1 MADRVAVYGGSYEMT
16 LGHEIEFPKL
26 TSDDY
31 QKIREVLGRRGFPGH
46 PIPDRNS
53 VIDFSDVEF
62 PGMTSF
68 MGFVIGGATRFDRAK
83 FPDAVAFFNEV
94 TFAGNISFDDAE
106 FFGDFA
112 ALKSE
117 FASSIS
123 FSGATFCRS
132 AAFAGRKFL
141 TNVRFEKS
149 QFVGDAYFNGCTFR
163 GEAGFVD
170 AVFDQESDFG
180 STDFQSATYFLRT
193 KFRTRIPGFFEAT
206 LHEYTEWHGSEWP
219 QVPINAD
226 DARDQVQRYQRLTR
240 LMNGHEKFN
249 EQHFFFRKELRAQRR
264 AEGWSTAGAMNWFY
278 GLVCEYGYGLS
289 RIAMIWLAHI
299 MIAAVALWGIRIL
312 DASERMFPWRE
323 VYSSIGDFP
332 DALAVSFANAHAL
345 LNLGGRFLE
354 DTEKGWE
361 GVALFNLIGGTQTV
375 LGVIILFFLILTI
388 RNRFRMR

>member
-1 MADRVAVYGGSYEMT
+1 MT

-31 QKIREVLGRRGFPGH
+31 QKIREVLDRRGFPGH
-46 PIPDRNS
+46 PIPHRNS
-53 VIDFSDVEF
+53 AIDFADVEF

-68 MGFVIGGATRFDRAK
+68 MGFVIGGETRFDRAT
-83 FPDAVAFFNEV
+83 FPDAIAFFNEV

-106 FFGDFA
+106 FNGAFI

-117 FASSIS
+117 FAGSIS
-123 FSGATFCRS
+123 FSGANFSRS
-132 AAFAGRKFL
+132 ANFSGCKFL
-141 TNVRFEKS
+141 TNVGFENA
-149 QFVGDAYFNGCTFR
+149 QFMGDAYFNGCTFR
-163 GEAGFVD
+163 HGARF
-170 AVFDQESDFG
+170 ANAAFDQGADFG
-180 STDFQSATYFLRT
+180 STDFQGATHFLRT
-193 KFRTRIPGFFEAT
+193 KFKTRIPGFFEAT

-219 QVPINAD
+219 QVPINDD

-264 AEGWSTAGAMNWFY
+264 ADGWSIAGAMNWFY
-278 GLVCEYGYGLS
+278 GLVCDYGYGLS
-289 RIAMIWLAHI
+289 RIATIWLAHI
-299 MIAAVALWGIRIL
+299 MIAAAALWGIRIL
-312 DASERMFPWRE
+312 EASERMFPWRE
-323 VYSSIGDFP
+323 ACSSIGDFP

-345 LNLGGRFLE
+345 LNLSGRFLE
-354 DTEKGWE
+354 ETKKGWE
-361 GVALFNLIGGTQTV
+361 GIALFNLIGITQTV